1 MPKFSIIVPVY
12 NVENYIRECLESIK
26 NQTYKDYEVII
37 VNDGTKDNSIEIA
50 KEYPFKIINQK
61 NQGLSVARNTGVK
74 HAKGEYILFLDADD
88 YLEKDTLKEI
98 EKVLDNNPDIVR
110 FQIKEVYEDGKE
122 INYPEKSFTAKNGEE
137 AFEEIVKYHFI
148 ENAWC
153 YAINRK
159 YYKHHK
165 FEFCPGTIH
174 EDFGL
179 IPLVIINSNVAN
191 SISFI
196 GYNYRQRQGSIMN
209 DRNYD
214 KVKKQVSDF
223 YNHYKYLKK
232 EVKKIKGNTTIFKS
246 YIANSLLKKI
256 CELNKEDYKKYIKR
270 AKKDKVVKD
279 LLVDTIPRKIK
290 KVIVSINPRLYYKQ
304 K

>member
-270 AKKDKVVKD
+270 VKKDKVAKD

>member
-270 AKKDKVVKD
+270 AKKDKVAKD

>member
-256 CELNKEDYKKYIKR
+256 CELNKVDYKKYIKR
-270 AKKDKVVKD
+270 VKKDKVAKD
-279 LLVDTIPRKIK
+279 LLEDTIPRKIK

>member
-26 NQTYKDYEVII
+26 SQTYKDYEVII

-74 HAKGEYILFLDADD
+74 HAKGEYILFLDSDD

-98 EKVLDNNPDIVR
+98 EKSLGNTPDIVR

-122 INYPEKSFTAKNGEE
+122 INYSEKSFTGKNGEE

-159 YYKHHK
+159 YYKHHQ

-179 IPLVIINSNVAN
+179 IPLIIINSKVVN
-191 SISFI
+191 SINFI
-196 GYNYRQRQGSIMN
+196 GYNYRQRVGSIMN
-209 DRNYD
+209 DKNYD
-214 KVKKQVSDF
+214 KVRKQVSDF
-223 YNHYKYLKK
+223 YRHYKYLKQ
-232 EVKKIKGNTTIFKS
+232 EVTKLKVNTLTFKS

-256 CELNKEDYKKYIKR
+256 CELNKEDYKEYLKR
-270 AKKDKVVKD
+270 VKKDKVAKD
-279 LLVDTIPRKIK
+279 LLQNTIPRKIK
-290 KVIVSINPRLYYKQ
+290 KIVVSINPRLYYK
-304 K
+304 